1 MTKERGETLRLD
13 EELATTGVETADGVF
28 NGMAKVHPVE
38 RLPREF
44 AGLPNGHAGSHQ
56 FLVDDFVK
64 ACVSGEQP
72 PNDVWA
78 AARYALPGIVAHESA
93 ERGGE
98 LLAVPDLGVRASCG

>member
-1 MTKERGETLRLD
+1 
-13 EELATTGVETADGVF
+13 
-28 NGMAKVHPVE
+28 
-38 RLPREF
+38 
-44 AGLPNGHAGSHQ
+44 
-56 FLVDDFVK
+56 VDDFVK

-98 LLAVPDLGVRASCG
+98 LLAVPDRGVRS